1 MSILNQANNLMSG
14 EIEVQKVYS
23 REVLVWERKRYDIT
37 KIAVVELDGN
47 FQPTE
52 QVEYFEKISP
62 FSHLF
67 SY

>member
-37 KIAVVELDGN
+37 KIAVVDLGLYQKITLV
-47 FQPTE
+47 QPQTILK
-52 QVEYFEKISP
+52 F
-62 FSHLF
+62 
-67 SY
+67 